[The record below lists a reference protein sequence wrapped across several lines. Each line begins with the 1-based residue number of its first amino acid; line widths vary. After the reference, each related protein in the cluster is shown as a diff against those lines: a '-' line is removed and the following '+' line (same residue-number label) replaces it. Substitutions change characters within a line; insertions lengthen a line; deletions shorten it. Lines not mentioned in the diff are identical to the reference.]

1 MKQCSF
7 FYLMTRLIPWSWWT
21 TNVHAFLSLSDKWQI
36 AMWQY
41 LDWHSNTWEINTAG
55 DAVLEMS
62 SCDFLYKHHWGL
74 LMICECLEGLS
85 QVMGEIWT
93 TISCKSVLRGIW
105 KQGVGGETGN
115 GIEPLSVP
123 MVWMLVFL
131 ASLKCVVASC
141 PHKSEVLDL
150 RKNRCSEDH
159 LERSLHK

>member
-1 MKQCSF
+1 MSML
-7 FYLMTRLIPWSWWT
+7 FYLC
-21 TNVHAFLSLSDKWQI
+21 QI
-36 AMWQY
+36 NGKLQC
-41 LDWHSNTWEINTAG
+41 DNTWIDTVTHEKSTQQVMPCWKCQVVTFYINTIE
-55 DAVLEMS
+55 DYWW
-62 SCDFLYKHHWGL
+62 F
-74 LMICECLEGLS
+74 CEGLEGLS

-105 KQGVGGETGN
+105 KQGVGGEIGN